1 MTDAGEQKRDRDYR
15 AAELALGLLSGADR
29 AQAERELLRDPAF
42 RAAHALWVAK
52 ADQWLE
58 QVPPT
63 GDGADLWPAI
73 EAAIDGERGTSGMSS
88 EARPAARG
96 PVFAWAIAATL
107 TALLAGLT
115 ALHFYQREAAARHE
129 SAAIAQKMAQAEGER
144 RVAQISGE
152 ASRVLVSALY
162 DPASGTID
170 LKLELPSEPRQVPE
184 LWVIPGDGKPRS
196 LGTFSTATAQ
206 IRVDGALRPLLTD
219 GATLAVTMEP
229 ADGVLHSAPT
239 GPILGV
245 TQLKA
250 L

>member
-29 AQAERELLRDPAF
+29 AEAERELLRDPAF

-96 PVFAWAIAATL
+96 YLFEPLV
-107 TALLAGLT
+107 GLT

-196 LGTFSTATAQ
+196 RGTFSTATAQ